1 VGFNSRLGQPYQMGA
16 AQPPFQNVP
25 FPGIAERGKIAMI
38 KRLLV
43 SSRPS
48 GILTVFSVTMLFAT
62 LLWAN
67 DPPWKAKPYQ
77 QWDLQDI
84 HQVFNDS
91 PWVRVTPINR
101 TWVPATGNELPNE
114 QLAGRARGLPST
126 QDQSSAS
133 LAGDIYFFVLWDSSR
148 VMRAASAR
156 QAILQ
161 GGGADIDLEKY
172 VNEVQHE
179 YKVTVE
185 SADMTPFYRQNEKFF
200 QENAFLE
207 VRKSKQRIS
216 PSHVAYKRDQK
227 GALIAAAVFF
237 FPKKTASGDPTIGPD
252 EKGVEF
258 ICKLEGSVLRVGF
271 EPQKMVDKI
280 GPDL

>member
-1 VGFNSRLGQPYQMGA
+1 
-16 AQPPFQNVP
+16 
-25 FPGIAERGKIAMI
+25 MI
-38 KRLLV
+38 KLPLHL
-43 SSRPS
+43 SHASR
-48 GILTVFSVTMLFAT
+48 ILKVLSAT
-62 LLWAN
+62 LLFTALLWAS

-91 PWVRVTPINR
+91 PWVRVAPINR
-101 TWVPATGNELPNE
+101 TWVPAAGNELPNE

-133 LAGDIYFFVLWDSSR
+133 LGGDISFIVLWDSSR

-161 GGGADIDLEKY
+161 GGRTDIDLDKY
-172 VNEVQHE
+172 VNQLQLE

-207 VRKSKQRIS
+207 MKKSKRRIS

-227 GALIAAAVFF
+227 GVLVVAAVFF
-237 FPKKTASGDPTIGPD
+237 FPKKTASGDPTIAPD
-252 EKGVEF
+252 ERGVEF

-271 EPQKMVDKI
+271 EPQKMIGKS